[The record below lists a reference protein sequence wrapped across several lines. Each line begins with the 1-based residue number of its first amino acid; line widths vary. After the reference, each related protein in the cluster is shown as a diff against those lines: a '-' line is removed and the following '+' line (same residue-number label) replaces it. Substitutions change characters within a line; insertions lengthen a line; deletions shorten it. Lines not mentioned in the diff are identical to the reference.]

1 MSRALR
7 GLKDG
12 FGGWRGKKKEAAVVC
27 SLLSTLKMP

>member
-12 FGGWRGKKKEAAVVC
+12 FGGWRGKKQEAAVVW
-27 SLLSTLKMP
+27 SLLFTLEKP